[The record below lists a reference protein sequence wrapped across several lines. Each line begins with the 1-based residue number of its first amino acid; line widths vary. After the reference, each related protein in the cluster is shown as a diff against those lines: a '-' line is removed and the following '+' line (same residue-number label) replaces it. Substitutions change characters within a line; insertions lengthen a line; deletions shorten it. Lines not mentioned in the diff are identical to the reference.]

1 MIQKGKRDE
10 HCKCATENAQH
21 STTTHYTGQK
31 EQGNAE
37 QHFVDENEINEA
49 LSENLFKNTKHDLYP
64 HPHATF

>member
-1 MIQKGKRDE
+1 MNTVSVQQK
-10 HCKCATENAQH
+10 TL
-21 STTTHYTGQK
+21 STALLHYTGQK